1 MTIHVTSE
9 NYEEEILDSTEPVL
23 IDFYADWCGPCKMMG
38 PVIEELA
45 AEYEGRAKVGKLN
58 VDESGD
64 IAERY
69 GVMSIPTL
77 LVISK
82 GQVTG
87 KYVGVQSKSMLA
99 AEIEKNF

>member
-1 MTIHVTSE
+1 MAAVFNSSNFDSE
-9 NYEEEILDSTEPVL
+9 VLQSQVPVL
-23 IDFYADWCGPCKMMG
+23 VDFYADWCGPCKMMG
-38 PVIEELA
+38 PVLEELA